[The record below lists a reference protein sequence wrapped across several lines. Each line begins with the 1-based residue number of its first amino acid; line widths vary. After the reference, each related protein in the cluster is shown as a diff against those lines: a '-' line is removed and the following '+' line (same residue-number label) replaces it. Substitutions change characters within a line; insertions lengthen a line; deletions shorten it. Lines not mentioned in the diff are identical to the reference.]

1 MATFSSSLFSF
12 PKQGFFEN
20 TKHLCD
26 YWLHLS
32 DYSYELDLSTISQA
46 ANSRVPW
53 TSYWSPVKMQPF
65 TSRLFCCLP
74 LALSKWVFH
83 WALTLSSNS
92 SSQSAGDLL
101 SCSLLVSEYEYF
113 PRVSIC
119 CLPGQIMSTH
129 KLLKH
134 IIWTSWNR
142 LDLIHTMWVARN
154 VNTTKT

>member
-1 MATFSSSLFSF
+1 MATFSSTLFSF

-26 YWLHLS
+26 CWLHLS

-53 TSYWSPVKMQPF
+53 TSYWSPSQDATLYFPPILLSSTGPLQMG
-65 TSRLFCCLP
+65 LP
-74 LALSKWVFH
+74 LGINPIFELQLSECRR
-83 WALTLSSNS
+83 LTFMF
-92 SSQSAGDLL
+92 
-101 SCSLLVSEYEYF
+101 LLVSEHEYF

-134 IIWTSWNR
+134 VIWTSWNR

-154 VNTTKT
+154 VNTAKT

>member
-26 YWLHLS
+26 CWLHLS

-53 TSYWSPVKMQPF
+53 TSYWSPSQDATLYFPPILLSS
-65 TSRLFCCLP
+65 TGLFQMGLP
-74 LALSKWVFH
+74 LGINPIFKLQLSECRR
-83 WALTLSSNS
+83 LTFI
-92 SSQSAGDLL
+92 GFWTRIFPKGIYLL
-101 SCSLLVSEYEYF
+101 SPRANYE
-113 PRVSIC
+113 
-119 CLPGQIMSTH
+119 TH

-134 IIWTSWNR
+134 VIWTSWNR

-154 VNTTKT
+154 VSTAKT